1 MKIAIVG
8 CGAMG
13 SIYAGKLA
21 AAGND
26 VLAVVRGQETA
37 EQISLHGMRI
47 TGPESDVVVA
57 LRAAVAPVE
66 EMDLV
71 VLAVKAADVAVAA
84 RAALPLLGEATPV
97 LTIQN
102 GLGSADT
109 VAGIVGAHRVAV
121 GIASG
126 FGASR
131 RGPAHVHHN
140 AMSAMRFGAYST
152 LDHAIAEN
160 ISAVWRDA
168 GFDAAAAADIAAMQW
183 EKLICNVAYSA
194 PCALTGMTVGEVMD
208 DARMGP
214 VSRAAATEAWTIA
227 RASGIAITVTDPIEH
242 VRAFGAR
249 MPAAKPSALLDH
261 EARRVSEI
269 DVINGAVPSQAR
281 RIDLE
286 APVNS
291 TLTALV
297 KSIESRWEHGP
308 TAVRGGVGRGDSG
321 MHSGAQEQA
330 AGA

>member
-21 AAGND
+21 AAGHD
-26 VLAVVRGQETA
+26 VLAVVRGPEAA
-37 EQISLHGMRI
+37 ERISRDGLRI

-57 LRAAVAPVE
+57 LRAADPAPEE

-71 VLAVKAADVAVAA
+71 VLAVKAADAGSGA
-84 RAALPLLGEATPV
+84 RAALPLLGDATAV

-109 VAGIVGAHRVAV
+109 VAEIVGAQRVAV

-140 AMSAMRFGAYST
+140 AMSAMRFGAYAT
-152 LDHAIAEN
+152 LDPVAVEN
-160 ISAVWRDA
+160 IAIVWRDA
-168 GFDAAAAADIAAMQW
+168 GFDAAAVADIAAMQW

-208 DARMGP
+208 DPQLGP
-214 VSRAAATEAWTIA
+214 VSRAAATEAWTVA
-227 RASGIAITVTDPIEH
+227 RAAGIAITVADPVEH

-261 EARRVSEI
+261 EARRISEV
-269 DVINGAVPSQAR
+269 DVINGAVPRQAA
-281 RIDLE
+281 RIGLA
-286 APVNS
+286 APVNA

-297 KSIESRWEHGP
+297 RSIENRFSSP
-308 TAVRGGVGRGDSG
+308 TAP
-321 MHSGAQEQA
+321 SGAA
-330 AGA
+330 R